1 MLRKATLI
9 LLALVLAVPFVALA
23 QTYNEAPMLAA
34 RVAAGELPPVDQR
47 LPENPMVVEPF
58 HEIGQHGG
66 TLRTYALTFN
76 WGPPPIG
83 TQNQQSGLVS
93 ADADGKNSL
102 GLRLAEHI
110 EFADDFTSS
119 TIRLRK
125 GLRWSDGAPMT
136 VDDILF
142 MWNDVHQNKE
152 LRSNP
157 WGTWVVDG
165 QFTQAEKID
174 DQTVRFQAAGPIPAW
189 ETHVLTGATQ
199 QGSFYAPAH
208 YLQKWHADHNEDAA
222 AVAKEEGFDGWTQAF
237 EFHADWW
244 TARDMDTPRMYTWIL
259 TDSNPSAKL
268 FERNPYF
275 WQVDTAGNQLP
286 YIDHVQSEVVSLETW
301 NLKILSGEAD
311 FARHFASLNNFPL
324 YKENEEAG
332 GYTTYLQ
339 NSLVGND
346 VALGFNFNQEDAV
359 LRALYHDIRFRRALS
374 VAIDRDEIS
383 EEVYFG
389 QAVPRSNVPIPSL
402 GYFKPEW
409 ETAWSQYDPDLANQ
423 LLDEAGLTA
432 RDRDGIRL
440 RSDGEPLAV
449 TILYAEYKQTVTAT
463 LELVQEYWEDVGVK
477 TVLDNQPQGAPYG
490 AAISDPDHP
499 MNAWE
504 HSRSDGINSWLHP
517 WHDYLNGGSKWV
529 PRWSIWSRI
538 VDGGEEYDRPG
549 DTITYDLVKERFQF
563 LKAWQLTQPGSA
575 EHTRMGQEYFDW
587 WTDQV
592 WTIGTVGLP
601 PAPFTSKNGLGNVGL
616 PDVDFPR
623 THDVLR
629 PTAFASQ
636 WYWKD
641 AARRDE

>member
-9 LLALVLAVPFVALA
+9 LAALLLAVPFVAVA
-23 QTYNEAPMLAA
+23 QNYNEAPMLAA
-34 RVAAGELPPVDQR
+34 RVAAGELPPVDER

-152 LRSNP
+152 LRSSP

-222 AVAKEEGFDGWTQAF
+222 AVAKEEGFEGWTQAF
-237 EFHADWW
+237 NFHADWW
-244 TARDMDTPRMYTWIL
+244 TSRDVDTPRMYAWIIKE
-259 TDSNPSAKL
+259 TGPTAKL

-275 WQVDTAGNQLP
+275 WQVDSAGNQLP
-286 YIDHVQSEVVSLETW
+286 YLDRVQVEIVNLETW
-301 NLKILSGEAD
+301 NLKILSGEMD
-311 FARHFASLNNFPL
+311 MGRHTASLDNYPL
-324 YKENEEAG
+324 YKENEAAG
-332 GYTTYLQ
+332 DYATHLQ
-339 NSLVGND
+339 NSVFGND
-346 VALGFNFNQEDAV
+346 VGIGFNFNQEDPI
-359 LRALYHDIRFRRALS
+359 LRPLYHNITFRRALS
-374 VAIDRDEIS
+374 VAIDRDEINR
-383 EEVYFG
+383 EVYFG
-389 QAVPRSNVPIPSL
+389 RATPRNNVPIPAVS
-402 GYFKPEW
+402 YYKPEW
-409 ETAWSQYDPDLANQ
+409 TTKWAQYDPALANQ
-423 LLDEAGLTA
+423 LLDEVGLDK
-432 RDRDGIRL
+432 RDADGFRL
-440 RSDGEPLAV
+440 RSDGKRLEL
-449 TILYAEYKQTVTAT
+449 TILYAEYKATVTAN
-463 LELVQEYWEDVGVK
+463 LELVKEYWEDVGVA
-477 TVLDNQPQGAPYG
+477 TVLDNRGAGYG
-490 AAISDPDHP
+490 DAVSDQDHHP
-499 MNAWE
+499 LTAWQRDRTSE
-504 HSRSDGINSWLHP
+504 VNTWLNP
-517 WHDYLNGGSKWV
+517 WHDFLDGGSTWM
-529 PRWSIWSRI
+529 PRWAIWSRLI
-538 VDGGEEYDRPG
+538 EGGEEYDRPG
-549 DTITYDLVKERFQF
+549 DTITYEVVKDRYQY
-563 LKAWQLTQPGSA
+563 LKNWQLTNPRSDEYRQ
-575 EHTRMGQEYFDW
+575 MGQEYFDW

-592 WTIGTVGLP
+592 WTIGTVGLVP
-601 PAPFTSKNGLGNVGL
+601 EPFIVKNGLGNVGV
-616 PDVDFPR
+616 PNVDFPR
-623 THDVLR
+623 TLDVMR
-629 PTAFASQ
+629 PAMFATQ
-636 WYWKD
+636 WYWQD
-641 AARRDE
+641 PARRNE